1 MAKPFE
7 SSARRKSS
15 NDGRCGLRRVDGV
28 KGSRANLISI
38 KTKEAK
44 AYRYRRRR
52 DVSHRTLVRIQRYTI
67 VCIRVCIYIYINRP
81 VARAPPP
88 CAFSTRF
95 LLLVSLYYASPSLQ
109 YFQISAAMIFLPS
122 PPPPPPT
129 KQSVVR
135 SHTHARA
142 HILINTPTPVSS
154 SSTHPFIGFFFFSF
168 SLPFRFSKIES
179 LSDTIRRGESKI
191 EEEEEGEEA
200 KEGNFSLAK
209 LGFLFFFFLRGQQAN
224 RAERCWGGG
233 EEGGRSFYTGLDI
246 QTS

>member
-1 MAKPFE
+1 MP
-7 SSARRKSS
+7 S
-15 NDGRCGLRRVDGV
+15 L
-28 KGSRANLISI
+28 
-38 KTKEAK
+38 
-44 AYRYRRRR
+44 
-52 DVSHRTLVRIQRYTI
+52 
-67 VCIRVCIYIYINRP
+67 P
-81 VARAPPP
+81 PPP

-233 EEGGRSFYTGLDI
+233 GGGKIVLHRTRYSNLVVAGAGFPRRGRNYRRGVARRELRLLAA
-246 QTS
+246 

>member
-67 VCIRVCIYIYINRP
+67 VCIHVCVYIYKSTGRP
-81 VARAPPP
+81 CPPSPPP

-109 YFQISAAMIFLPS
+109 YFQISVAMIFLPH
-122 PPPPPPT
+122 PPPLPRRNKALFALT
-129 KQSVVR
+129 
-135 SHTHARA
+135 HTRA
-142 HILINTPTPVSS
+142 HT
-154 SSTHPFIGFFFFSF
+154 F
-168 SLPFRFSKIES
+168 
-179 LSDTIRRGESKI
+179 
-191 EEEEEGEEA
+191 
-200 KEGNFSLAK
+200 
-209 LGFLFFFFLRGQQAN
+209 
-224 RAERCWGGG
+224 
-233 EEGGRSFYTGLDI
+233 
-246 QTS
+246 